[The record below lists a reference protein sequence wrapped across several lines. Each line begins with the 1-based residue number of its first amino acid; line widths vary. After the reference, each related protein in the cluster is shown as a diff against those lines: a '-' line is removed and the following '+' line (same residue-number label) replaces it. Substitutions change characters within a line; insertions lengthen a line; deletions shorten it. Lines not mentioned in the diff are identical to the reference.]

1 MNNNLNVDDKIITR
15 VQAEN
20 PPPPPL
26 YIQLLESIKQGTIT
40 TMNRPP
46 ETNLPDT
53 LHVKR
58 FNDTQ
63 LSKHHID
70 LPIHT
75 VIEEKVL
82 HWRRQL
88 LGQATGGGYK
98 TRRKYKKSR
107 RSKKYKNKKH

>member
-1 MNNNLNVDDKIITR
+1 
-15 VQAEN
+15 
-20 PPPPPL
+20 
-26 YIQLLESIKQGTIT
+26 
-40 TMNRPP
+40 MNRPP

-98 TRRKYKKSR
+98 SRRKFKKLGVQKNIKIKNIR
-107 RSKKYKNKKH
+107 KNKNFKSVFGLF